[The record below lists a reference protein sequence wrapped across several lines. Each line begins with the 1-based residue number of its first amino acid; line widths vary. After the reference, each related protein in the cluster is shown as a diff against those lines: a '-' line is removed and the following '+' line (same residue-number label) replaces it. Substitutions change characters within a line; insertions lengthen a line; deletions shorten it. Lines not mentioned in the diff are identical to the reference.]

1 MLARTSDCSLSTRV
15 FQLPRRYVLGQVRGP
30 RRLEAFRGPR
40 NLADDSRRRRRTRHT
55 ARQARDVR
63 PQGLCLGV
71 CATKAYARKSRTSV
85 PSLANLVTGPPD
97 WQGQIWG
104 RVAKALRQPPQP
116 PGRPARMV
124 SSPTRSGDNPPTAT
138 TTMSDTDR
146 ERDLFGR
153 YRPDSTAMRHAESHH
168 DTSVAQVARKALL
181 P

>member
-1 MLARTSDCSLSTRV
+1 
-15 FQLPRRYVLGQVRGP
+15 LPRRYVLGQVRGP

-63 PQGLCLGV
+63 PQGLCLSV

-104 RVAKALRQPPQP
+104 RVAEALRQPPQP

-153 YRPDSTAMRHAESHH
+153 YRPDSTAMRHVESHH